1 MKSERDTTAREM
13 LEASKLYCTKGRM
26 AILGVLIDS
35 ARPLK
40 QDEIATQV
48 SRTGINRV
56 TIYRT
61 LSALLE
67 AGLVH
72 RAYLQ
77 KRAWHFELADRCT
90 KTQCH
95 PHFTCTMCGATHC
108 LTKMR
113 LPAIHGS
120 HEGFFIQR
128 QQVRF
133 EGLCPKCSCKQCRAN
148 KKVQM

>member
-1 MKSERDTTAREM
+1 M
-13 LEASKLYCTKGRM
+13 LEKARLYCTEGRL
-26 AILGVLIDS
+26 AILGVLMES
-35 ARPLK
+35 GRPMK
-40 QDEIATQV
+40 QDEIAGQL
-48 SRTGINRV
+48 SKTGLNRV

-77 KRAWHFELADRCT
+77 KRAWHYELADKCT

-113 LPAIHGS
+113 LPAVLGP
-120 HEGFFIQR
+120 HEGFIIQR

-133 EGLCPKCSCKQCRAN
+133 EGLCPACS
-148 KKVQM
+148 